1 MSTLGMLRHEINDF
15 DVFIP
20 DFKQFSPF
28 LKKRPS
34 QNNKLLNFYY
44 RN

>member
-28 LKKRPS
+28 LKKKAIS
-34 QNNKLLNFYY
+34 KQQTVKFLL
-44 RN
+44 